1 MYNDFVKRI
10 PHEQRRNKGEG
21 TDDEDLDQQPHR
33 AKLSSEVTMSHQKGE
48 FTMTSN
54 HSTKQQCADTS

>member
-21 TDDEDLDQQPHR
+21 TDDQQLHR
-33 AKLSSEVTMSHQKGE
+33 AKLSTEVTMSHQKGE